1 MRNLRDLPR
10 QVADFSVR
18 QSRCFCCDER
28 HVHPVTGEVL
38 PCDRRMVYLTLQ
50 KWFGSSSTCSAEDH
64 LDKFDKQVRAS
75 LVQLVVDQAD
85 GEVWAYRNAMFVGTP
100 FLWEFVARVC
110 SCLSLDTLV
119 FIRYVGEPLVFFFA
133 ACPSCMALTFLCVN
147 WSEALLERRQWTD
160 RWWAGCL
167 ILLLVYLVWFVLNV
181 ALLVTRVL
189 SGVWLQA
196 ATSALLVLLTL
207 ALFRG
212 SLRRHGHRGAITG
225 GLLLGVTDATQ
236 STQTVLDDTDD
247 EKDPPDVPQKE
258 GSESVPVTE
267 SFSCASDCDF
277 LAA

>member
-1 MRNLRDLPR
+1 
-10 QVADFSVR
+10 
-18 QSRCFCCDER
+18 
-28 HVHPVTGEVL
+28 
-38 PCDRRMVYLTLQ
+38 
-50 KWFGSSSTCSAEDH
+50 
-64 LDKFDKQVRAS
+64 
-75 LVQLVVDQAD
+75 
-85 GEVWAYRNAMFVGTP
+85 
-100 FLWEFVARVC
+100 
-110 SCLSLDTLV
+110 
-119 FIRYVGEPLVFFFA
+119 
-133 ACPSCMALTFLCVN
+133 MALTFLCVN

-212 SLRRHGHRGAITG
+212 SLRRHGQRGAITG
-225 GLLLGVTDATQ
+225 GLLLEQGKRRVTDATR

-258 GSESVPVTE
+258 DSESVAVTE
-267 SFSCASDCDF
+267 SFSCASDF